1 MDHFIASMYLLIYN
15 SMYSLDGIQKILTT
29 YSDAISDT
37 LADGGP
43 MHSVYVQLRVIA
55 LGMLAV
61 YFVISFGTRMA
72 GMETSPKVIFKTLI
86 QYFVG
91 FVLAMYSFEIVRLLF
106 WLGDSMTS
114 LLIKNTA
121 TVASLS
127 SYTTAFEESIDD
139 IGLIKEIQYMFNG
152 LIPYV
157 ACLATDVAII
167 YVVVTRVLRICV
179 CAAASPIAI
188 ANCFEGSR
196 RSDAARFL
204 KKTFAMSLQCSVL
217 MLIVLAVTNIAGYM
231 TSGDVYSDAGQTSQT
246 IEDAKK
252 DMINSQKRNKSKL
265 KKDVAAAVDKLGY
278 SAFDNVQSANGLT
291 LKSDIAT
298 AKRKLSNPNRVTK
311 DMEEEYKKY
320 EKTLGIQVF
329 ARTSNK
335 ANASYKYSKKGYAKI
350 ANEYKTFEKDKT
362 IAFMDTLIGGP
373 KLIYFLLLC
382 MIKIGLIKQSMSL
395 CNTIVGV

>member
-15 SMYSLDGIQKILTT
+15 SMYSLDGIQKILIT

-139 IGLIKEIQYMFNG
+139 IGLIKEIQYISYF
-152 LIPYV
+152 
-157 ACLATDVAII
+157 
-167 YVVVTRVLRICV
+167 
-179 CAAASPIAI
+179 
-188 ANCFEGSR
+188 
-196 RSDAARFL
+196 
-204 KKTFAMSLQCSVL
+204 SVS
-217 MLIVLAVTNIAGYM
+217 V
-231 TSGDVYSDAGQTSQT
+231 SS
-246 IEDAKK
+246 
-252 DMINSQKRNKSKL
+252 
-265 KKDVAAAVDKLGY
+265 
-278 SAFDNVQSANGLT
+278 F
-291 LKSDIAT
+291 
-298 AKRKLSNPNRVTK
+298 
-311 DMEEEYKKY
+311 
-320 EKTLGIQVF
+320 F
-329 ARTSNK
+329 
-335 ANASYKYSKKGYAKI
+335 
-350 ANEYKTFEKDKT
+350 F
-362 IAFMDTLIGGP
+362 
-373 KLIYFLLLC
+373 
-382 MIKIGLIKQSMSL
+382 
-395 CNTIVGV
+395 

>member
-1 MDHFIASMYLLIYN
+1 
-15 SMYSLDGIQKILTT
+15 
-29 YSDAISDT
+29 
-37 LADGGP
+37 
-43 MHSVYVQLRVIA
+43 
-55 LGMLAV
+55 
-61 YFVISFGTRMA
+61 
-72 GMETSPKVIFKTLI
+72 
-86 QYFVG
+86 
-91 FVLAMYSFEIVRLLF
+91 
-106 WLGDSMTS
+106 
-114 LLIKNTA
+114 
-121 TVASLS
+121 
-127 SYTTAFEESIDD
+127 
-139 IGLIKEIQYMFNG
+139 
-152 LIPYV
+152 
-157 ACLATDVAII
+157 
-167 YVVVTRVLRICV
+167 
-179 CAAASPIAI
+179 
-188 ANCFEGSR
+188 
-196 RSDAARFL
+196 
-204 KKTFAMSLQCSVL
+204 

-291 LKSDIAT
+291 LKSDIST
-298 AKRKLSNPNRVTK
+298 AKRKLSNPHRVTK
-311 DMEEEYKKY
+311 DMEEEYKNY

>member
-204 KKTFAMSLQCSVL
+204 KKTFAMSLQCSVI

-350 ANEYKTFEKDKT
+350 SNEYKTFEKDKT

>member
-1 MDHFIASMYLLIYN
+1 MGHFIASMYLFIYN

-29 YSDAISDT
+29 YSNAISDT

-43 MHSVYVQLRVIA
+43 MHAVYVQLRIVA

-61 YFVISFGTRMA
+61 YFIISFGTRMA
-72 GMETSPKVIFKTLI
+72 GRETSQKIIFTTLI

-91 FVLAMYSFEIVRLLF
+91 FALAMYSFEIVKLLF

-114 LLIKNTA
+114 LLTKNTA
-121 TVASLS
+121 SVTSLS
-127 SYTTAFEESIDD
+127 SYATAFEESIKD
-139 IGLIKEIQYMFNG
+139 IGLMKEVHYLFNG
-152 LIPYV
+152 LIPYA
-157 ACLATDVAII
+157 ACLVTDVAII

-204 KKTFAMSLQCSVL
+204 KKTFAMSLQCSVI

-231 TSGDVYSDAGQTSQT
+231 TSGDVYSDAEQASQT
-246 IEDAKK
+246 VEEAKK
-252 DMINSQKRNKSKL
+252 EMISSQKRNNSKL
-265 KKDVAAAVDKLGY
+265 RKDIASAVDKLGF
-278 SAFDNVQSANGLT
+278 SAFESTGYV
-291 LKSDIAT
+291 LKSNIHEAE
-298 AKRKLSNPNRVTK
+298 RKLSKPNKITK
-311 DMEEEYKKY
+311 DMEEQYKKY
-320 EKTLGIQVF
+320 ESDIGIQIF
-329 ARTSNK
+329 QRTSNK
-335 ANASYKYSKKGYAKI
+335 ANASYKYSKKGYAKVL
-350 ANEYKTFEKDKT
+350 NKYKTFEKDKT